1 MKTLI
6 LFLAFAGVA
15 VSQPVNG
22 GGGTAIT
29 PGTISIKEDFN
40 NLVPAI
46 ASANGVIGTYGWST
60 TVFPAGS
67 GSIASVSG
75 GVDLNHAGIVQISAG
90 AAIGDTTVLYLGD
103 LSTNGFPFPDP
114 GSTTNWTA
122 YFVWKPGDVA
132 VHNHGVGL
140 TAFGSGGLYVIL
152 NVRVSPN
159 FFFVVSD
166 AGGGA
171 IFDSGIAATSTDW
184 WSLKLSSSAVG
195 VVVFQLYKNGVS
207 IGSATT
213 GGMGQTIN
221 HALPTAKPLTPFFQ
235 ASSEAASS
243 MTVLADYFEFLQTG
257 LVR

>member
-6 LFLAFAGVA
+6 LFLAFAGFA
-15 VSQPVNG
+15 VSQAVNG
-22 GGGTAIT
+22 AIS

-46 ASANGVIGTYGWST
+46 ASANGHIGTYGWSIA
-60 TVFPAGS
+60 VSPAGS

-90 AAIGDTTVLYLGD
+90 AAAADTATLYLGD
-103 LSTNGFPFPDP
+103 SSTNHFPFPDP

-132 VHNHGVGL
+132 AHNHGVGL
-140 TAFGSGGLYVIL
+140 TGFGGGGLFVFM
-152 NVRVSPN
+152 NPSSSPN
-159 FFFVVSD
+159 FVFVVQN
-166 AGGGA
+166 AGVA
-171 IFDSGIAATSTDW
+171 VTFNTGIAATSTDW
-184 WSLKLSSSAVG
+184 WSLKLSSPAVG

-213 GGMGQTIN
+213 AGTGQTIN
-221 HALPTAKPLTPFFQ
+221 LAFTDWRAHRAIFPSEFTSCVIDDY
-235 ASSEAASS
+235 AS
-243 MTVLADYFEFLQTG
+243 
-257 LVR
+257 

>member
-22 GGGTAIT
+22 AAIT

-40 NLVPAI
+40 NLIPAI
-46 ASANGVIGTYGWST
+46 ASANGLIGAYGWST

-75 GVDLNHAGIVQISAG
+75 GVDLTHAGIIQISAA
-90 AAIGDTTVLYLGD
+90 AAIGATATLYLGD
-103 LSTNGFPFPDP
+103 SSTNHFPFPDP

-132 VHNHGVGL
+132 IHNHGLGL
-140 TAFGSGGLYVIL
+140 TAFAGPGLFVFF
-152 NVRVSPN
+152 NPRQSPN
-159 FFFVVSD
+159 FLFVVSN
-166 AGGGA
+166 AGRSVS
-171 IFDSGIAATSTDW
+171 FDTGIAATSTDW

-195 VVVFQLYKNGVS
+195 VVAFQLYKNGVS
-207 IGSATT
+207 IGPATT
-213 GGMGQTIN
+213 GGTGQTMN
-221 HALPTAKPLTPFFQ
+221 LALPTGLPFTPFFQ

-243 MTVLADYFEFLQTG
+243 MSVLVDYFEFLQTG